1 MIIIN
6 MGCSWGAVSTG
17 PAKHVDRPVELGGCV
32 VRALERKTH
41 DKSAASRNVD
51 GGGVRPRRVEGRVT
65 GSDPVQKQ
73 PHPEGQIGTATP
85 NEFQQDI

>member
-1 MIIIN
+1 M
-6 MGCSWGAVSTG
+6 M
-17 PAKHVDRPVELGGCV
+17 
-32 VRALERKTH
+32 ERCRRKENH
-41 DKSAASRNVD
+41 DKSAASSNVD

-73 PHPEGQIGTATP
+73 PHPEGHMGTATP